1 MNDELKQHCDRL
13 QEELKI
19 AETCLARV
27 GQRLA
32 SPEAIPLAEW
42 KVLLQEATAKCSEM
56 REQARQAGERFKV
69 WMEESENRKEAPFED
84 SNLDG
89 EVTRAEKQA
98 ELEEGV
104 AQDAMRVAAYASL
117 QAEVAILKAFT
128 TRKRASDLARFKNE
142 F

>member
-19 AETCLARV
+19 AQDCLARV
-27 GQRLA
+27 GQSLT

-42 KVLLQEATAKCSEM
+42 KVLLQEATTRCNAM
-56 REQARQAGERFKV
+56 REQAQQAGQRFKA
-69 WMEESENRKEAPFED
+69 WMEESEKRKEAPFED
-84 SNLDG
+84 SDLDG
-89 EVTRAEKQA
+89 EVSRAEKQA
-98 ELEEGV
+98 DLEEGV
-104 AQDAMRVAAYASL
+104 ARDAMRVAAYANL

-128 TRKRASDLARFKNE
+128 TRIRASDLARFRNE